1 MEGGGRRK
9 SNNRVLIQCEGS
21 VKDDHIVRRVKG
33 VKVKV
38 ATSSRDGSPIMGP
51 TGNVPGEPHL
61 LLDCGF
67 MSLSVHLKTM
77 QLVSRKR
84 PEIFFETGR
93 PERYRV
99 DF

>member
-38 ATSSRDGSPIMGP
+38 ATSSRHG
-51 TGNVPGEPHL
+51 TGNSQ
-61 LLDCGF
+61 
-67 MSLSVHLKTM
+67 SLSHLSLGTRHYRFTAIQK
-77 QLVSRKR
+77 QEERI
-84 PEIFFETGR
+84 EIFSDFEN
-93 PERYRV
+93 P
-99 DF
+99 